1 MTTTEAAVPNPV
13 RDSLKPSAD
22 FLSPVNAVMFAII
35 TILDIA
41 TPAMEKGASRLI
53 ALVAAVMAAVVLYR
67 IHSARL
73 AAKSSGAPSVWRV
86 FLAGRGN
93 KLALALVPFA
103 IGMAWIGAA
112 HAYPRG
118 AVAGLVPG
126 GDAISN
132 AIFGIQRDVAEIK
145 TGVLGMKVDVSSISK
160 SLNPTDARGRLKG
173 LQYGLDDESKA
184 RAIETCDLDA
194 LNLFVDAKEAF
205 PEAVPV
211 FGTRGGSVLEKPIAA
226 RNPRLP
232 EVLRLLAKQGMKF
245 DTAYPLTFTQAQS
258 AAIPEFQGLVK
269 QVPAPLRLGFMP
281 PVVRANPLTVAI
293 WFGNAEAARELIK
306 LGANP
311 NAGVEASLPI
321 LRAGQIVGG
330 PSVQPVSTAS
340 REAKRLHREALLTAV
355 N

>member
-1 MTTTEAAVPNPV
+1 MATTDARIPDRV
-13 RDSLKPSAD
+13 RDSLRPSAD
-22 FLSPVNAVMFAII
+22 FLSPVNAVVFAVI
-35 TILDIA
+35 TVLDIA

-53 ALVAAVMAAVVLYR
+53 ALVAALMIAVVLYR
-67 IHSARL
+67 INSARL
-73 AAKSSGAPSVWRV
+73 AAQSAGAPSAWQV

-93 KLALALVPFA
+93 KLSLALIPFA

-126 GDAISN
+126 GSAIQN
-132 AIFGIQRDVAEIK
+132 AIFGIQKDVGEIK
-145 TGVLGMKVDVSSISK
+145 ADVYGMKSDVSSISK

-226 RNPRLP
+226 ANPRLS

-245 DTAYPLTFTQAQS
+245 DNAYPLTFTQAQS

-281 PVVRANPLTVAI
+281 ALVRANPLTVAI
-293 WFGNAEAARELIK
+293 WFGNAEAARELVR
-306 LGANP
+306 LGADVNS
-311 NAGVEASLPI
+311 AVEASLPI
-321 LRAGQIVGG
+321 LRGGQITGG
-330 PSVQPVSTAS
+330 PSPQPVSTAA
-340 REAKRLHREALLTAV
+340 REAKRLHREALLAAGK
-355 N
+355 